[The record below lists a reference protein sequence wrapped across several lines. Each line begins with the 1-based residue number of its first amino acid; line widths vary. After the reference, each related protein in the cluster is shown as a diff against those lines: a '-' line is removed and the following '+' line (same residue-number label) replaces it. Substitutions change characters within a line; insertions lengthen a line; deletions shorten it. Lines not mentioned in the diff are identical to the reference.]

1 MHNVKVAGKP
11 LDLSKLYSVATITY
25 LLEKNGDGMTMLKNG
40 KVLFIDENMTDAEYV
55 IEYIQNHLNARVDE
69 GYQNP
74 FGEGRIVIKS

>member
-1 MHNVKVAGKP
+1 
-11 LDLSKLYSVATITY
+11 
-25 LLEKNGDGMTMLKNG
+25 MLKNG

-74 FGEGRIVIKS
+74 FGEGRISIK